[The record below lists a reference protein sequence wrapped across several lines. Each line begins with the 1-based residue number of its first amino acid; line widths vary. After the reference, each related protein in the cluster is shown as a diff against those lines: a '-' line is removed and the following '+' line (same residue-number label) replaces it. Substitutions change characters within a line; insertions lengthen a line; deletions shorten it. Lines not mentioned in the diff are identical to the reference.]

1 MQTCSKCKVEKSLD
15 QFPRRP
21 DRPSGRGTICLACG
35 REYRRAHYLANI
47 AYYLEK
53 GRRGRQA
60 LRRRNFEHL
69 VEYLRSHPCVDCG
82 ESDIRVLQFDHLNPT
97 AKTDE
102 VSNLVRRAGSWLLVA
117 HEIEKCEVRCG
128 NCHRR
133 KTLREL
139 RSRPSVRRMEEQR
152 GPWLPR
158 NWAIMDAWA
167 VSSVDRA
174 AVF

>member
-1 MQTCSKCKVEKSLD
+1 MKCSKCKVDKPPD
-15 QFPRRP
+15 QFPRRH

-47 AYYLEK
+47 GYYLEK
-53 GRRGRQA
+53 GRRGRQD

-82 ESDIRVLQFDHLNPT
+82 ESDIRVLQFDHIDPT
-97 AKTDE
+97 LKTDE
-102 VSNLVRRAGSWLLVA
+102 VSNLVRRAGSWLRVLL
-117 HEIEKCEVRCG
+117 EIEKCAVRCG

-133 KTLREL
+133 KTLRDL
-139 RSRPSVRRMEEQR
+139 RSRPESNKIGEDPGAWFGRMW
-152 GPWLPR
+152 P
-158 NWAIMDAWA
+158 IMDVRA

-174 AVF
+174 ALF